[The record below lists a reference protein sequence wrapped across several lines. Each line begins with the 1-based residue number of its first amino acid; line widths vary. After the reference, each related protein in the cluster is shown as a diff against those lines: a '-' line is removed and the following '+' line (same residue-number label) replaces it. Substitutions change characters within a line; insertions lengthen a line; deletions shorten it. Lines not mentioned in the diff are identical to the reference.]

1 MGIKIGG
8 KLVSNLRYA
17 DDTAL
22 CANSQ
27 EEAERLIGKVNII
40 GKSRLLK
47 LNVKKTKLL
56 KIGKM
61 QCDAGVSVDD
71 EEIEVFEHFK
81 YLGSPKSADGN
92 CSKDTRSRIGMAKK
106 RMLDLVP
113 IWKDRGI
120 TKDLKMKLVRSL
132 VWTVLTYGAE
142 GWTLTKADEKR
153 IQSAELWIYRRML
166 RVSWTEHRT
175 DDSIL
180 TELGTTRQLLGFV
193 VRRKLSFFG
202 HTIRDG
208 GCELVK
214 CVIQGKV
221 SGKRRRGRPKTSY
234 SSNIT
239 KGTSV
244 STERITRETRDR
256 AGWRR
261 LIRYAARATDHHSW
275 WDRERRR
282 IITRWHYWIDAV
294 MITRWRYCLN
304 SQCSNDH

>member
-1 MGIKIGG
+1 MRKPFQSPGRMKNSSYYIAPVGVRTHDLPHSAPSNVVK
-8 KLVSNLRYA
+8 VSHA
-17 DDTAL
+17 
-22 CANSQ
+22 
-27 EEAERLIGKVNII
+27 
-40 GKSRLLK
+40 
-47 LNVKKTKLL
+47 
-56 KIGKM
+56 
-61 QCDAGVSVDD
+61 
-71 EEIEVFEHFK
+71 
-81 YLGSPKSADGN
+81 
-92 CSKDTRSRIGMAKK
+92 
-106 RMLDLVP
+106 
-113 IWKDRGI
+113 
-120 TKDLKMKLVRSL
+120 
-132 VWTVLTYGAE
+132 
-142 GWTLTKADEKR
+142 
-153 IQSAELWIYRRML
+153 L

-239 KGTSV
+239 KWTSV

-261 LIRYAARATDHHSW
+261 LIRCAARAADHHSC
-275 WDRERRR
+275 WDRERRSSTYAVTKNQVFFFFLVPTQTLKLV
-282 IITRWHYWIDAV
+282 II
-294 MITRWRYCLN
+294 
-304 SQCSNDH
+304 